1 MAQLKNASNT
11 KKKAGN
17 KIKRTVTI
25 KKSQEHTHKKKAGDT
40 FFKKAGN
47 KIKRRVTII
56 KKPVTHTQQKTV
68 THKKKPVTQ
77 KKPVTKATESPTHH
91 SKSRQSGARVTVVL
105 SGVKVY
111 SRNTN
116 RARRLR

>member
-56 KKPVTHTQQKTV
+56 KKPVTHTQQKNSN
-68 THKKKPVTQ
+68 TQ
-77 KKPVTKATESPTHH
+77 KKAGDTKKAGD
-91 SKSRQSGARVTVVL
+91 KSHRKPDTS
-105 SGVKVY
+105 
-111 SRNTN
+111 
-116 RARRLR
+116 